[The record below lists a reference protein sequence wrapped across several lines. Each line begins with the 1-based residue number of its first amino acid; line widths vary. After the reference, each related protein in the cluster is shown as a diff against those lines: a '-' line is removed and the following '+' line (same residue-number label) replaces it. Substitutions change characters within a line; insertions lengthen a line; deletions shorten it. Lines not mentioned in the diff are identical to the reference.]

1 MKTTMTK
8 LYKGLV
14 AVALFGTLV
23 TVGTQAEAMK
33 PKDKADEQIMYQGRH
48 ECELWVDAKKTREFI
63 YPKGIKGG
71 SVSDKVC
78 KNSMLKDENYL
89 FYGTFYTKNNPYT
102 NAPTKKYYYSSEMT
116 YYNGGMIKDLKYNG
130 QRIAKQYRYAK
141 GQPSYMEKY
150 TGDSFVYTVR
160 IKNPQYMK
168 PIGFVAK
175 KYTDKVRSGENSIRT
190 ARPKATDITVVNRN
204 KVDGDDYVQVKN
216 VKKGYTVRLANDSGG
231 VVDTKVATKTGTV
244 IVKPHTKQFKK
255 DSYKLNVTVES
266 PSNKYMESHRVFKKV
281 PKEKAQVRTEF
292 TMEYYPDITNI
303 GGVYGM
309 VITNMEKGV
318 NYAIYIDGKKQ
329 GATNKLIVDGYR
341 QYMFIPIID
350 DYIIEGIKTNLK
362 NMHKNHKIEVTMQ
375 RKGYGESEKKDIT
388 LGFLTWDYLYR
399 EW

>member
-1 MKTTMTK
+1 MKNSLTIILT
-8 LYKGLV
+8 LGLC
-14 AVALFGTLV
+14 LIF
-23 TVGTQAEAMK
+23 GTQAEAMK
-33 PKDKADEQIMYQGRH
+33 PKDKAEEQIMYQGEH

-78 KNSMLKDENYL
+78 KNSLLKNEKYL

-116 YYNGGMIKDLKYNG
+116 FYSGGMIKDVKYNG
-130 QRIAKQYRYAK
+130 QRIAREYTYAK

-150 TGDSFVYTVR
+150 TGNSFVYTVR

-216 VKKGYTVRLANDSGG
+216 VKKGYNVKVYGTTGTRLAE
-231 VVDTKVATKTGTV
+231 KVATKTGTMNV
-244 IVKPHTKQFKK
+244 YLNHKQFNNETP
-255 DSYKLNVTVES
+255 KLSVTVES

-281 PKEKAQVRTEF
+281 PKEKAQVRTEWVVEKNP
-292 TMEYYPDITNI
+292 MITNI
-303 GGVYGM
+303 NGVYGIYIAREYSE
-309 VITNMEKGV
+309 VTYSV
-318 NYAIYIDGKKQ
+318 YIDGKRQ
-329 GATNKLIVDGYR
+329 GKTNNLIVSGNSAY
-341 QYMFIPIID
+341 YYVPIID
-350 DYIIEGIKTNLK
+350 LNIIEGIKNNLAT
-362 NMHKNHKIEVTMQ
+362 MHKKHKIEVTMQ
-375 RKGYGESEKKDIT
+375 KNGLAESAKHDITVDGLLTWKDI
-388 LGFLTWDYLYR
+388 FF

>member
-1 MKTTMTK
+1 MKNSLTIILT
-8 LYKGLV
+8 LGLC
-14 AVALFGTLV
+14 LIF
-23 TVGTQAEAMK
+23 GTQAEAMK
-33 PKDKADEQIMYQGRH
+33 PQDKAYEQKMIQGRH

-130 QRIAKQYRYAK
+130 QRIAKLYTYAK
-141 GQPSYMEKY
+141 GQPSYMKKY
-150 TGDSFVYTVR
+150 EGKSFVYTVR

-175 KYTDKVRSGENSIRT
+175 KYTDKVRNGENSIRT

-216 VKKGYTVRLANDSGG
+216 VKKGYNVKVYGTTGTRLAE
-231 VVDTKVATKTGTV
+231 KVATKTGTMNV
-244 IVKPHTKQFKK
+244 YLNHKQFNNETP
-255 DSYKLNVTVES
+255 KLSVTVES
-266 PSNKYMESHRVFKKV
+266 PSNKYMESHRVFKAV
-281 PKEKAQVRTEF
+281 PKEKAQARTKF

-303 GGVYGM
+303 DGVYGM
-309 VITNMEKGV
+309 VITNMDKGV

-329 GATNKLIVDGYR
+329 GVTNKVQTSNYR
-341 QYMFIPIID
+341 QYMFIPITDKAIV
-350 DYIIEGIKTNLK
+350 EGIKTNLA

-375 RKGYGESEKKDIT
+375 KNGLAESEKKDIT

>member
-1 MKTTMTK
+1 MTK

-33 PKDKADEQIMYQGRH
+33 PKDKAYEQTMIQGEH

-130 QRIAKQYRYAK
+130 QRIVKQYTYAK
-141 GQPSYMEKY
+141 EQPSYMKKY
-150 TGDSFVYTVR
+150 EGNSFVYTVR

-190 ARPKATDITVVNRN
+190 ARPKSTDITVVNRN

-216 VKKGYTVRLANDSGG
+216 VKKGYTVRLANDSGT

-244 IVKPHTKQFKK
+244 TVKPHTKQFKK

-266 PSNKYMESHRVFKKV
+266 PSNKYMESHRVFKAV
-281 PKEKAQVRTEF
+281 PKEKAQARTKWEVVKNP
-292 TMEYYPDITNI
+292 MITNI
-303 GGVYGM
+303 NGVYG
-309 VITNMEKGV
+309 
-318 NYAIYIDGKKQ
+318 IYIAKEYNGATYNVYVDGKKQ
-329 GATNKLIVDGYR
+329 GKTAKLLTTSFTQYYYVPITDKEIV
-341 QYMFIPIID
+341 
-350 DYIIEGIKTNLK
+350 EGIKTNLA
-362 NMHKNHKIEVTMQ
+362 NMHKKHKIEVTMQ
-375 RKGYGESEKKDIT
+375 KDGLAESVKHDIT
-388 LGFLTWDYLYR
+388 VDGLLTWEDIYFD
-399 EW
+399 W

>member
-1 MKTTMTK
+1 MTK

-130 QRIAKQYRYAK
+130 QRIVKQYTYAK
-141 GQPSYMEKY
+141 EQPSYMKKY
-150 TGDSFVYTVR
+150 EGNSFVYTVR

-216 VKKGYTVRLANDSGG
+216 VKKGYNVKVYGTTGTRLAE
-231 VVDTKVATKTGTV
+231 KVATKTGTMNV
-244 IVKPHTKQFKK
+244 YLNHKQFNNETP
-255 DSYKLNVTVES
+255 KLSVTVES
-266 PSNKYMESHRVFKKV
+266 PSNKYMESHRVFKAV
-281 PKEKAQVRTEF
+281 PKEKAQARTKF
-292 TMEYYPDITNI
+292 TMKSYPLIMKKEDSYGIYIPKEEN
-303 GGVYGM
+303 GVTYS
-309 VITNMEKGV
+309 
-318 NYAIYIDGKKQ
+318 IYIDGKKQ
-329 GATNKLIVDGYR
+329 GKTNNLITTSSNENYYYV
-341 QYMFIPIID
+341 QITEPSIVQ
-350 DYIIEGIKTNLK
+350 GIKTNLA

-375 RKGYGESEKKDIT
+375 KNGFTESEKQDIT
-388 LGFLTWDYLYR
+388 LGLVTWKDIYF

>member
-1 MKTTMTK
+1 MTK

-130 QRIAKQYRYAK
+130 QRIVKQYTYAK
-141 GQPSYMEKY
+141 EQPSYMKKY
-150 TGDSFVYTVR
+150 EGNSFVYTVR

-216 VKKGYTVRLANDSGG
+216 VKKGYNVKVYGTTGTRLAE
-231 VVDTKVATKTGTV
+231 KVATKTGTMNV
-244 IVKPHTKQFKK
+244 YLNHKQFNNETP
-255 DSYKLNVTVES
+255 KLSVTVES
-266 PSNKYMESHRVFKKV
+266 PSNKYMESHRVFKAV
-281 PKEKAQVRTEF
+281 PKEKAQARTKWVDEVAPSF
-292 TMEYYPDITNI
+292 AKNN
-303 GGVYGM
+303 GVYG
-309 VITNMEKGV
+309 
-318 NYAIYIDGKKQ
+318 IYIPRETKEYYVYTVYVDGKKQ
-329 GATNKLIVDGYR
+329 GTTPTLKPSEEKSYYFVPLVDKE
-341 QYMFIPIID
+341 IIKGM
-350 DYIIEGIKTNLK
+350 ETNLA
-362 NMHKNHKIEVTMQ
+362 NMHKNHKVEVTMT
-375 RKGYGESEKKDIT
+375 KNGLAESVKHDIT
-388 LGFLTWDYLYR
+388 FNGTFKWNEIYS
-399 EW
+399 EFN